1 MEQKT
6 FWMLVDREA
15 YNKNKVEDYDDER
28 IFSTKEE
35 AVRVMYDDDYLLEVE
50 VKKIYEK
57 GGLKEVKI

>member
-28 IFSTKEE
+28 IFQQ
-35 AVRVMYDDDYLLEVE
+35 
-50 VKKIYEK
+50 KKK
-57 GGLKEVKI
+57 P

>member
-35 AVRVMYDDDYLLEVE
+35 AVRMMYDDDYLLEVE